1 MILLSKCN
9 RIRFCPFHCP
19 DLHAKSA
26 FHSIANREA
35 KSMDKV
41 EELCSRDKDILY
53 KFSKLTLNR
62 LSSIS
67 LLVRPLQIFK
77 KRMDINVRKEVEK
90 DRLIVEHASAAFHRG
105 GEIGSAYVDKVFEK
119 TKDVDREYIR
129 KLSLPLLSIE
139 VRYEDIAEIRK
150 QRIGC
155 LSQAVCSLLSAWD
168 DPKSFEDA
176 VRTTFSAGRFQ
187 ETLSNILHLHN
198 LEAMKLNRS
207 IKLPPPFHRGVEA
220 FTGALFE
227 AMEESTKEVADGC
240 VQKIYGAA
248 DDIHRR

>member
-1 MILLSKCN
+1 
-9 RIRFCPFHCP
+9 
-19 DLHAKSA
+19 
-26 FHSIANREA
+26 
-35 KSMDKV
+35 MDRV

-53 KFSKLTLNR
+53 KFSTLTLKR
-62 LSSIS
+62 LSGIS

-90 DRLIVEHASAAFHRG
+90 DRLIVEHAFAVFLRG
-105 GEIGSAYVDKVFEK
+105 GEIGSAHVNKVFEK

-129 KLSLPLLSIE
+129 KLSLPLVSLE
-139 VRYEDIAEIRK
+139 VRYEDITEIRK

-168 DPKSFEDA
+168 DSKSFEDA

-187 ETLSNILHLHN
+187 ETLSEIFHLHN
-198 LEAMKLNRS
+198 LETMKLNRS
-207 IKLPPPFHRGVEA
+207 IKLPPPFHKGVEA
-220 FTGALFE
+220 FTTALFE
-227 AMEESTKEVADGC
+227 AMEDSTKEVAEGC

-248 DDIHRR
+248 NDVHRNSFD